1 VRRQSRAASLSAS
14 VPLLS
19 SSTNLCTTRK
29 SKSCLLLPLRERER
43 EFWYLLVEVEEE
55 SVIEKRGRGVST
67 EEREGGVDVTS
78 LKRATGPA
86 DEDARAVR
94 IGGWG

>member
-1 VRRQSRAASLSAS
+1 
-14 VPLLS
+14 
-19 SSTNLCTTRK
+19 
-29 SKSCLLLPLRERER
+29 
-43 EFWYLLVEVEEE
+43 VEVEEE

-94 IGGWG
+94 IGRWG